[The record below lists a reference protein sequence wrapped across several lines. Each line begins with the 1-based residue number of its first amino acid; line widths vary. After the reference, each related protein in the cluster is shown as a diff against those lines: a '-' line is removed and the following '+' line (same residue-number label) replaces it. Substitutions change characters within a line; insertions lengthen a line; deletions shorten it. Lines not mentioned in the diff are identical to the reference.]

1 MKTLFLIRHAKSDWS
16 ASGLLDIDRPL
27 NIRGYSDAHRIG
39 TRLEKIIAE
48 KTLFAS
54 SPAIRAISTALIIA
68 RETNYPQ
75 NKIQL
80 FPELYN
86 AEPEAY
92 EKVITSIGKKYDSIF
107 IFGHN
112 PTITNVIGLF
122 TNTNIVEVPTCS
134 VSVIKFNADDWSA
147 PMISS
152 GVLESQIFPK
162 LLIG

>member
-27 NIRGYSDAHRIG
+27 NIRGYSDAHRVG
-39 TRLEKIIAE
+39 AQLEKSNVE
-48 KTLFAS
+48 KTLFIS

-92 EKVITSIGKKYDSIF
+92 EKVITSIGKKYDSIY

-134 VSVIKFNADDWSA
+134 VSVIKFNADDWSS
-147 PMISS
+147 PLISS

-162 LLIG
+162 LLI